1 MRLIDGG
8 SAPKPPKRLS
18 PLRFAPR
25 SSVSLL
31 AISAVV
37 LSSNVAHAEGETK
50 TDEKKEEKKEGA
62 NEEEKRGAV
71 DLEVVIGGGK
81 VDAIN
86 PIANGLTGQIGYERR
101 PTDVIASGIVLSG
114 RWDVSKSF
122 NLGMRI
128 PIVVATLR
136 PADDLDRT
144 IANLGNVELEAEYE
158 KELNEHVEFFMGAHI
173 ALPTSFGNELPSEAT
188 LATDPAS
195 VDPIASDKFSA
206 NKAVGSAYGF
216 ENNALWL
223 AGYLGIIPAIGVKLR
238 FGPVRIEPYVKLENM
253 FSVRPESEERAI
265 VELDVGGRVAVQV
278 ASIKSGESKTRID
291 VGARVWGSFTLTDH
305 EGDLNIGVVEP
316 EVRVG
321 GDKWR
326 VTAGVLVPFAGELTD
341 PQWISGRLSAT
352 VVF

>member
-1 MRLIDGG
+1 MRFIDGG

-25 SSVSLL
+25 SSVPLL
-31 AISAVV
+31 VSAVV
-37 LSSNVAHAEGETK
+37 VLSNAAHAEEEEAK
-50 TDEKKEEKKEGA
+50 TGEKKEAK
-62 NEEEKRGAV
+62 EEKHGAV

-86 PIANGLTGQIGYERR
+86 PIANGLTGQIAYERR
-101 PTDVIASGIVLSG
+101 LTDAIASGIVLSG
-114 RWDVSKSF
+114 RWDVSENF
-122 NLGMRI
+122 NLGLRL
-128 PIVVATLR
+128 PVVVATLR

-144 IANLGNVELEAEYE
+144 IANLGNVEVEAEVE
-158 KELNEHVEFFMGAHI
+158 KELNEHVEFFAGAHV
-173 ALPTSFGNELPSEAT
+173 ALPTSLGNELPSEAT
-188 LATDPAS
+188 LATNPSS

-206 NKAVGSAYGF
+206 NKAVSSAYGS
-216 ENNALWL
+216 ENTALWL
-223 AGYLGIIPAIGVKLR
+223 AGYLGLVPAVGVKLR
-238 FGPVRIEPYVKLENM
+238 FGPVRIEPYVKLESM

-265 VELDVGGRVAVQV
+265 VELDVGGRVAVEV
-278 ASIKSGESKTRID
+278 AKFPKSGESKTHID
-291 VGARVWGSFTLTDH
+291 VGARAWGSFTLTDH

-316 EVRVG
+316 ELRVSG
-321 GDKWR
+321 EKWR